1 MREGITMNRYTK
13 VLMSAF
19 LLCSAAFAV
28 VDQNP
33 ISNGTTMVRNA
44 SGNSYEA
51 VYHNPAILG
60 VDKPPKGGLF
70 IPLTCAGFG
79 VWSDKLALSPFNKYV
94 LDDMEQYSDLVAHI
108 FNKSFDLKGLNP
120 DQVSDKLTEEF
131 KGGLKVYG
139 GARISLLNAAWG
151 KIGFDITTHTDEEMH
166 IPEGPL
172 FAIFSR
178 DKGLLEGNTLDF
190 SDFRQEAYWATDFTF
205 HLGLPVQVPLLHKLL
220 GLENGA
226 GGLGIRYVMG
236 HSMLKASMDD
246 ASYLAYK
253 TNNQLE
259 ANATMT
265 VQTAGLGY
273 SGPWKNKGWS
283 GLPVNGHGVGVDL
296 GGILYDKHGS
306 LSVNVQN
313 LGVLFWTNKLQEV
326 TYRIQKENLD
336 AYDIIKGIDEVGDD
350 WDSLRLEIFGQ
361 PGEYISGA
369 NDTLKDAKVLAMMLP
384 ATLDIGYTYTWDN
397 SSNVNPAMKM
407 LARTATAG
415 VNYNQHLSR
424 GPGRSFVPRFSI
436 GGEAGTLNGV
446 VPVRAG
452 FAIGGPERFAS
463 ALGLGVNLNYF
474 SINASYKAIGNLL
487 FIPSKGAEFAT
498 GITAAWG
505 MTTDRDGDGIL
516 DKDDKCPEIPEDFDG
531 FEDKDGCPDYDND
544 QDGIADTLDKC
555 INDPEDKDGFE
566 DEDGCP
572 DLDNDK
578 DGIEDKLDKCPND
591 PEDKDNFEDEDGCP
605 ESDNDKD
612 GIADNL
618 DKCPQV
624 PEDKDMFEDDDGCP
638 DYDNDRDGIPDSTD
652 ACINDPEV
660 FNGFNDA
667 DGCPD
672 TLVKPTEKE
681 TKVLNTK
688 LRAINFK
695 TASAELVTAS
705 YTALNYVSE
714 FLKLYPHLRYEI
726 QGHTDDQGS
735 DDYNLLLSAARAGTV
750 RSYLLAN
757 GTPDSALIAIG
768 YGEAVP
774 IADNKNAAGR
784 ALNRR
789 VEFKIVETTNEFNEL
804 KIKEAEFRD
813 RVQAAKIKGYK

>member
-1 MREGITMNRYTK
+1 MREGITMNKYTN
-13 VLMSAF
+13 VLMSAL

-60 VDKPPKGGLF
+60 VDKVPKGGLF
-70 IPLTCAGFG
+70 IPLTCAGVG

-108 FNKSFDLKGLNP
+108 LKKSFDLDGLNP

-139 GARISLLNAAWG
+139 GARVSLLNFAWG
-151 KIGFDITTHTDEEMH
+151 QFGFDITTHTDEEMH
-166 IPEGPL
+166 MPEGPL

-190 SDFRQEAYWATDFTF
+190 SDFKQEGYWATDFTF
-205 HLGLPVQVPLLHKLL
+205 HLGLPVQVPVLHKLF
-220 GLENGA
+220 GLRYGA
-226 GGLGIRYVMG
+226 GGLGVRYVMG
-236 HSMLKASMDD
+236 HSMLKAQMDD
-246 ASYLAYK
+246 AHLAYK

-259 ANATMT
+259 ATGTMT

-273 SGPWKNKGWS
+273 SGPWRKDDLT
-283 GLPVNGHGVGVDL
+283 GLPVNGHGVGIDL

-306 LSVNVQN
+306 LTVNVQN
-313 LGVLFWTNKLQEV
+313 LGVLFWTNNLQEV
-326 TYRIQKENLD
+326 KYRIQKENLD
-336 AYDIIKGIDEVGDD
+336 AYDIIKGIDEVGND
-350 WDSLRLEIFGQ
+350 WDSLRLEIFGK
-361 PGEYISGA
+361 PGEYISGS

-384 ATLDIGYTYTWDN
+384 ATLDIGYTYSWDN
-397 SSNVNPAMKM
+397 SSNEKKNIKM

-424 GPGRSFVPRFSI
+424 GPGRSFVPRLSI

-452 FAIGGPERFAS
+452 FAFGGPEKFAS
-463 ALGLGVNLNYF
+463 ALGLGVNLKYF
-474 SINASYKAIGNLL
+474 SINASYKAIGHLL
-487 FIPSKGAEFAT
+487 FVPSKGSEFAT

-505 MTTDRDGDGIL
+505 MKMDRDGDGIL

-555 INDPEDKDGFE
+555 INDPEDKDNFE
-566 DEDGCP
+566 DADGCP

-591 PEDKDNFEDEDGCP
+591 PEDKDNFEDDDGCP
-605 ESDNDKD
+605 DLDNDMD
-612 GIADNL
+612 GIPDNL

-624 PEDKDMFEDDDGCP
+624 PEDKDMFEDEDGCP

-652 ACINDPEV
+652 VCMNNPEV
-660 FNGFNDA
+660 FNGYKDT

-695 TASAELVTAS
+695 TASAELIAAS
-705 YTALNYVSE
+705 YTALDYVAE

-750 RSYLLAN
+750 RSYLLSR

-768 YGEAVP
+768 YGETVP
-774 IADNKNAAGR
+774 IADNKTAAGR

-789 VEFKIVETTNEFNEL
+789 VEFKIIETNDEFNVL
-804 KIKEAEFRD
+804 KIKEAEFREK
-813 RVQAAKIKGYK
+813 VQAAKIKGYK